1 MRRIYFTLLILAVSS
16 SLIMSCSA
24 GGGLLHGN
32 FTGAANQ
39 PLKLVHYGQN
49 NMPTDVASTT
59 IGANGDWKFDVK
71 ELKPGFYRLE
81 VGKEDQNVIPRLYT
95 VFNGKEKSIKITG
108 NVADFPK
115 FGVNIEGSDAST
127 EFLSVIKPLAEGS
140 NPDREVII
148 KQVVDAKDVLVSMAL
163 SNILFRGMPDFL
175 DSYKIIGERLHKEY
189 PDSDYDKTYKEM
201 IAQISQAAQVQDAKE
216 KIKVGME
223 APEISL
229 PDPTGKNIKLSSL
242 RGKVVLVDFW
252 ASWCGPCRRANPH
265 VVSLYNKY
273 KDKGFTVYSIS
284 LDGVDER
291 TKARI
296 SDNKALDA
304 KMAEEKKKWLDAV
317 AADQLAWPNHVS
329 ELKKWDTSTAQEW
342 GVDAIPRTFLIG
354 KDGKIAAINAQGGS
368 LEAEIQ
374 KLL

>member
-1 MRRIYFTLLILAVSS
+1 M
-16 SLIMSCSA
+16 
-24 GGGLLHGN
+24 
-32 FTGAANQ
+32 
-39 PLKLVHYGQN
+39 
-49 NMPTDVASTT
+49 
-59 IGANGDWKFDVK
+59 
-71 ELKPGFYRLE
+71 
-81 VGKEDQNVIPRLYT
+81 
-95 VFNGKEKSIKITG
+95 
-108 NVADFPK
+108 
-115 FGVNIEGSDAST
+115 
-127 EFLSVIKPLAEGS
+127 
-140 NPDREVII
+140 
-148 KQVVDAKDVLVSMAL
+148 
-163 SNILFRGMPDFL
+163 
-175 DSYKIIGERLHKEY
+175 
-189 PDSDYDKTYKEM
+189 
-201 IAQISQAAQVQDAKE
+201 
-216 KIKVGME
+216 
-223 APEISL
+223 
-229 PDPTGKNIKLSSL
+229 
-242 RGKVVLVDFW
+242 VLVDFW